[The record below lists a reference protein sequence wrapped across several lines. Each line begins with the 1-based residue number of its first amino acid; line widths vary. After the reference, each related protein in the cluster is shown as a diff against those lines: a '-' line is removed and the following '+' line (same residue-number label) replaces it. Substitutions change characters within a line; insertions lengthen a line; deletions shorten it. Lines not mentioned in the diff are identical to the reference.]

1 MYSAESETCWL
12 TLTRAVVEDPRR
24 ILHAAEMVARVGRHA
39 HACAGAMIRHADN
52 DASLI
57 AALCAAA
64 ALTPRPMLHW
74 TEWQIVCSRI
84 VRKCPPPGPAL
95 LTAALNAIISGGTT
109 AALQLACTPDMAT
122 ALALIAECTEE
133 DNLKILARGALA
145 AMQLASSSSME
156 SPPSLSKCVLAVLP
170 APFTPAPDHFPDAM
184 RCIVCLCGG
193 SEPWQALP
201 CGCVL
206 HAACFARWCREDNV
220 SFWRL
225 PQCLVCRADLLDLVR
240 KTIS

>member
-1 MYSAESETCWL
+1 
-12 TLTRAVVEDPRR
+12 
-24 ILHAAEMVARVGRHA
+24 
-39 HACAGAMIRHADN
+39 
-52 DASLI
+52 
-57 AALCAAA
+57 
-64 ALTPRPMLHW
+64 MLHW

-133 DNLKILARGALA
+133 ENLRILARGALA

-193 SEPWQALP
+193 SSGGSSSGSGSGPGPEPAPASEPWQALP